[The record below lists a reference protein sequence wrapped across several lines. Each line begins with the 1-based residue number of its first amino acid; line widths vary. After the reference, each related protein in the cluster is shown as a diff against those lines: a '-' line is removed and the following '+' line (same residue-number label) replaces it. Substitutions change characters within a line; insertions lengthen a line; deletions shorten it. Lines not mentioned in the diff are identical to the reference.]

1 MSEQF
6 TAAEIQQADSEF
18 RKPWAMMGG
27 VLLAGG
33 LSAAGLNDVATT
45 LGLSA
50 GDGALAGIGGLGVM
64 AGILLMLF
72 GVLDR
77 TRFSQGKAVQPHPR
91 LRLALFAMIGLT
103 ILLMLVSMIIPA
115 GAAGTNV
122 ERDNAEVD
130 AEPRVLQSPDGLCAV
145 TVPAGWGTNA
155 ELAALDPP
163 PAIHASDSAGNVA
176 VLVRHE
182 AKSDLRTM
190 THEEY
195 TELTVKAMLASLTEV
210 TQSIPTVR
218 QRGQYKAAI
227 SAITG
232 VEGDRRITYRLTT
245 IDTPLR
251 FFVIVAGRCRH
262 RLMPPEHQ
270 SMALSRR
277 SSAWTR
283 AVDPPVRR

>member
-6 TAAEIQQADSEF
+6 TAAEIQQAGSEF

-50 GDGALAGIGGLGVM
+50 GDGALAGIGGLAVM

-122 ERDNAEVD
+122 ESDIAEVH

-218 QRGQYKAAI
+218 QLGQYTAAI
-227 SAITG
+227 SEITG
-232 VEGDRRITYRLTT
+232 VEGDTRITYRLTT
-245 IDTPLR
+245 IDTPRR
-251 FFVIVAGRCRH
+251 FFVIVGWSLPSQADAARTAIDGIVSSFQC
-262 RLMPPEHQ
+262 LDE
-270 SMALSRR
+270 SR
-277 SSAWTR
+277 
-283 AVDPPVRR
+283 